1 MLVVPPGLM
10 VLGETATTNEGL
22 TAALGNAKIPTRTA
36 TVTATPKT
44 LRILFCN
51 SIQSYKLPLFP

>member
-1 MLVVPPGLM
+1 M

-22 TAALGNAKIPTRTA
+22 AAALGNAKIPTRTA
-36 TVTATPKT
+36 TVTATPAT